1 MMAAQQPSGGIFR
14 SPQAARLLKDKAAV
28 ERLTQSPDAKAL
40 MEMLQRKGGLQA
52 AAGAAMKGDASQ
64 LQGLLSQLMQD
75 PEGAKVVERLNRSAP
90 KS

>member
-1 MMAAQQPSGGIFR
+1 
-14 SPQAARLLKDKAAV
+14 
-28 ERLTQSPDAKAL
+28 
-40 MEMLQRKGGLQA
+40 
-52 AAGAAMKGDASQ
+52 MKGDASQ

>member
-52 AAGAAMKGDASQ
+52 AAEAAMKGDASQ

-75 PEGAKVVERLNRSAP
+75 PEGAKVVERLNSSAP